1 MSIILLEPL
10 LNLIEITNQNLVNQI
25 PLVGI
30 NKHNNFGDYNADS
43 KWWLGLMKI
52 VILLI
57 SILAVGSLS
66 IILFAELNLVN
77 QNMSTP
83 STGLDVIN
91 ITSVGSKTNTS
102 AELSN
107 KQISEAIEGG
117 DNVGRIAS
125 IPKKCLGSALCPD

>member
-1 MSIILLEPL
+1 
-10 LNLIEITNQNLVNQI
+10 
-25 PLVGI
+25 
-30 NKHNNFGDYNADS
+30 
-43 KWWLGLMKI
+43 MKI
-52 VILLI
+52 VIILI
-57 SILAVGSLS
+57 SILAVGSLF

-83 STGLDVIN
+83 STGRDVIN
-91 ITSVGSKTNTS
+91 ITSVGSKTNAS

-107 KQISEAIEGG
+107 KQISEAIEGD

>member
-1 MSIILLEPL
+1 
-10 LNLIEITNQNLVNQI
+10 
-25 PLVGI
+25 
-30 NKHNNFGDYNADS
+30 
-43 KWWLGLMKI
+43 MKI

-66 IILFAELNLVN
+66 AILFVELNLVN

-83 STGLDVIN
+83 GTGLDVIN
-91 ITSVGSKTNTS
+91 ISSVGSKTNTS
-102 AELSN
+102 TELSN

>member
-1 MSIILLEPL
+1 
-10 LNLIEITNQNLVNQI
+10 
-25 PLVGI
+25 
-30 NKHNNFGDYNADS
+30 
-43 KWWLGLMKI
+43 MKI

-66 IILFAELNLVN
+66 IILFSELNLVN

-83 STGLDVIN
+83 STGRDVIN
-91 ITSVGSKTNTS
+91 ITSVGSRANAS

-107 KQISEAIEGG
+107 KQISEAIEGS

-125 IPKKCLGSALCPD
+125 ILKKCLGSALCPD

>member
-1 MSIILLEPL
+1 
-10 LNLIEITNQNLVNQI
+10 
-25 PLVGI
+25 
-30 NKHNNFGDYNADS
+30 
-43 KWWLGLMKI
+43 MKI

-83 STGLDVIN
+83 STGRDVIN
-91 ITSVGSKTNTS
+91 ITSVESKANTS

-107 KQISEAIEGG
+107 KQISEVIEGSE
-117 DNVGRIAS
+117 NVGRIAS

>member
-1 MSIILLEPL
+1 MSIILLTPV
-10 LNLIEITNQNLVNQI
+10 LNLVDITKSKSSATNTPTLV
-25 PLVGI
+25 LT
-30 NKHNNFGDYNADS
+30 NKREF
-43 KWWLGLMKI
+43 GLMNI

-57 SILAVGSLS
+57 FILAVGSLS

-77 QNMSTP
+77 QNISAP
-83 STGLDVIN
+83 NTGLDVIN

-102 AELSN
+102 VELSN

-125 IPKKCLGSALCPD
+125 IPKKCLGSALCPY

>member
-1 MSIILLEPL
+1 
-10 LNLIEITNQNLVNQI
+10 
-25 PLVGI
+25 
-30 NKHNNFGDYNADS
+30 
-43 KWWLGLMKI
+43 MKI

-66 IILFAELNLVN
+66 VILFAELNLVN
-77 QNMSTP
+77 LNMSTP
-83 STGLDVIN
+83 GTGLDMIN

-102 AELSN
+102 VELSN
-107 KQISEAIEGG
+107 KQISEAIVAG

>member
-1 MSIILLEPL
+1 
-10 LNLIEITNQNLVNQI
+10 
-25 PLVGI
+25 
-30 NKHNNFGDYNADS
+30 
-43 KWWLGLMKI
+43 MKI

-66 IILFAELNLVN
+66 IILFAELNLMN
-77 QNMSTP
+77 RNMITP
-83 STGLDVIN
+83 STDRDAIN

-107 KQISEAIEGG
+107 KQISEAIEGS

>member
-1 MSIILLEPL
+1 
-10 LNLIEITNQNLVNQI
+10 
-25 PLVGI
+25 
-30 NKHNNFGDYNADS
+30 
-43 KWWLGLMKI
+43 MKI

-66 IILFAELNLVN
+66 VILFAELHLVN

-83 STGLDVIN
+83 GTGLDVIN
-91 ITSVGSKTNTS
+91 ISSVGSKTNTS
-102 AELSN
+102 VELSN

>member
-1 MSIILLEPL
+1 MSIILLTPV
-10 LNLIEITNQNLVNQI
+10 LNLVDITKSKSSATNTPTLV
-25 PLVGI
+25 LT
-30 NKHNNFGDYNADS
+30 NKREF
-43 KWWLGLMKI
+43 GLMNI

-57 SILAVGSLS
+57 FILAVGSLS

-77 QNMSTP
+77 QNISAP
-83 STGLDVIN
+83 NTGLDVIN

-102 AELSN
+102 VELSN

>member
-1 MSIILLEPL
+1 
-10 LNLIEITNQNLVNQI
+10 
-25 PLVGI
+25 
-30 NKHNNFGDYNADS
+30 
-43 KWWLGLMKI
+43 MKI

-66 IILFAELNLVN
+66 AILFVELNLVN

-83 STGLDVIN
+83 GTGLDVIN
-91 ITSVGSKTNTS
+91 ISSVGSKTNTS

>member
-1 MSIILLEPL
+1 
-10 LNLIEITNQNLVNQI
+10 
-25 PLVGI
+25 
-30 NKHNNFGDYNADS
+30 
-43 KWWLGLMKI
+43 MKI
-52 VILLI
+52 VIILI
-57 SILAVGSLS
+57 SILAVGSLF

-83 STGLDVIN
+83 STGRDVIN
-91 ITSVGSKTNTS
+91 ITSVGSKANAS

>member
-1 MSIILLEPL
+1 
-10 LNLIEITNQNLVNQI
+10 
-25 PLVGI
+25 
-30 NKHNNFGDYNADS
+30 
-43 KWWLGLMKI
+43 MKI
-52 VILLI
+52 AILLI

-66 IILFAELNLVN
+66 VILFAELNLVN

-83 STGLDVIN
+83 GTGLDVSN
-91 ITSVGSKTNTS
+91 ISSVGSKTNTS

-125 IPKKCLGSALCPD
+125 IPKKCFGSALCPD

>member
-1 MSIILLEPL
+1 
-10 LNLIEITNQNLVNQI
+10 
-25 PLVGI
+25 
-30 NKHNNFGDYNADS
+30 
-43 KWWLGLMKI
+43 MKL

-77 QNMSTP
+77 NMSPP
-83 STGLDVIN
+83 STGRDDIN

-102 AELSN
+102 AELPN
-107 KQISEAIEGG
+107 KQISEPIEGG

>member
-1 MSIILLEPL
+1 
-10 LNLIEITNQNLVNQI
+10 
-25 PLVGI
+25 
-30 NKHNNFGDYNADS
+30 
-43 KWWLGLMKI
+43 MKI

-83 STGLDVIN
+83 GKSLDVIN

-107 KQISEAIEGG
+107 KQISEATEGG
-117 DNVGRIAS
+117 DNLGRVAS

>member
-1 MSIILLEPL
+1 
-10 LNLIEITNQNLVNQI
+10 
-25 PLVGI
+25 
-30 NKHNNFGDYNADS
+30 
-43 KWWLGLMKI
+43 MKI

-77 QNMSTP
+77 QNMFTP
-83 STGLDVIN
+83 GKSLDVIN

-117 DNVGRIAS
+117 DNLGRVAS

>member
-1 MSIILLEPL
+1 
-10 LNLIEITNQNLVNQI
+10 
-25 PLVGI
+25 
-30 NKHNNFGDYNADS
+30 
-43 KWWLGLMKI
+43 MKI

-66 IILFAELNLVN
+66 VILFAELNLVD
-77 QNMSTP
+77 QNISTP
-83 STGLDVIN
+83 GTGLDVIN
-91 ITSVGSKTNTS
+91 ISSVGSKTNTS

-107 KQISEAIEGG
+107 NQISEAIVAG

>member
-1 MSIILLEPL
+1 
-10 LNLIEITNQNLVNQI
+10 
-25 PLVGI
+25 
-30 NKHNNFGDYNADS
+30 
-43 KWWLGLMKI
+43 MKI

-66 IILFAELNLVN
+66 VILFAELNLVN

-83 STGLDVIN
+83 GTGLDVIN
-91 ITSVGSKTNTS
+91 ISSVGSKTNTS
-102 AELSN
+102 VELSN
-107 KQISEAIEGG
+107 KQISEAIVAG